1 VFVSDF
7 EDSDFGFLLEIWSFP
22 DVFLIINA
30 GFKLNKRTPLK
41 DLLPPKEKAVAL
53 GIFRSRSDKWK
64 EEQSLQELSTLAI
77 TAGAD
82 VLQIFLQEKPR
93 RDPAYYC
100 GKGKLEEIR
109 AYCEMKNIDLVFF
122 DDPLTPAQMR
132 NVEELLD
139 RKVLDRTQLILDIF
153 AQRAKTAEGKLQV
166 ELAQIDY
173 LLPRLTGKGIALSRL
188 GGGIGTRGPGETK
201 LEFDRRRLRGRRDR
215 LRQELEHVKQI
226 RQMQRKSRSDIPL
239 PTAALIGYTNAGKTS
254 LFNKLTG
261 FKGFASPILFAT
273 LDPAIKSI
281 RFPNKQTVLL
291 SDTVGFIQKLPPELV
306 AAFRAT
312 LEEVVQA
319 HLLIHVIDASNEN
332 ADEQIDAVQETIRAL
347 GVADK
352 PVLHVL
358 NKMDLLE
365 NGELMLQSYRNR
377 LGEVVAISAETGEGL
392 DELINAITRML
403 SEFWE
408 RIRLSIPN
416 DQQSLI
422 SMLHDQG
429 RIYYKNY
436 TDGRIELDIEVPK
449 KLAERVRQYTFP

>member
-1 VFVSDF
+1 M
-7 EDSDFGFLLEIWSFP
+7 
-22 DVFLIINA
+22 
-30 GFKLNKRTPLK
+30 NKRTPLK

-53 GIFRSRSDKWK
+53 GIFRSRADKWK

-77 TAGAD
+77 TAGGD

-109 AYCEMKNIDLVFF
+109 AYCEMKNIDLVLFN
-122 DDPLTPAQMR
+122 DPLTPAQMR
-132 NVEELLD
+132 NIEELLD

-153 AQRAKTAEGKLQV
+153 AQRAKTSEGKLQV

-215 LRQELEHVKQI
+215 LRQQLEHVKQI

-254 LFNKLTG
+254 LFNRLTG
-261 FKGFASPILFAT
+261 FKGFVSPILFAT

-281 RFPNKQTVLL
+281 RFPNKQTVLI

-312 LEEVVQA
+312 LEEVIQA

-332 ADEQIDAVQETIRAL
+332 ADEQIDAVQETLREL
-347 GVADK
+347 EVANK

-358 NKMDLLE
+358 NKMDLID
-365 NGELMLQSYRNR
+365 NGDLMLQSYRNR

-392 DELINAITRML
+392 DELINTITRML

-449 KLAERVRQYTFP
+449 KLAERVRQYSFS

>member
-1 VFVSDF
+1 M
-7 EDSDFGFLLEIWSFP
+7 
-22 DVFLIINA
+22 
-30 GFKLNKRTPLK
+30 NKRTPLK

-53 GIFRSRSDKWK
+53 GIFRSRADKWK

-82 VLQIFLQEKPR
+82 VLQTFLQEKPR

-109 AYCEMKNIDLVFF
+109 AYCEMKGIDLVLF

-132 NVEELLD
+132 NIEELFD

-153 AQRAKTAEGKLQV
+153 AQRAKTSEGKLQV

-215 LRQELEHVKQI
+215 LREQLEHVKQI

-254 LFNKLTG
+254 LFNRLTG

-281 RFPNKQTVLL
+281 RFPNKQTVLI
-291 SDTVGFIQKLPPELV
+291 SDTVGFIQKLPAELV

-312 LEEVVQA
+312 LEEVIQA

-332 ADEQIDAVQETIRAL
+332 ADEQIDAVQETLREL

-358 NKMDLLE
+358 NKMDLIDK
-365 NGELMLQSYRNR
+365 GDLMLQSYRNR

-392 DELINAITRML
+392 DGLINTITRML

-449 KLAERVRQYTFP
+449 KLAERVRQYSFS

>member
-1 VFVSDF
+1 
-7 EDSDFGFLLEIWSFP
+7 
-22 DVFLIINA
+22 
-30 GFKLNKRTPLK
+30 LNKRTPLK

-53 GIFRSRSDKWK
+53 GIFQSRSDKWK

-109 AYCEMKNIDLVFF
+109 AYCEMKNIDLVLF

-132 NVEELLD
+132 NVEEVLD

-332 ADEQIDAVQETIRAL
+332 ADEQIDAVQETIRTL

-365 NGELMLQSYRNR
+365 NGDLMLQSYRNR

-392 DELINAITRML
+392 DELINTITRML

-449 KLAERVRQYTFP
+449 KLAERVRQYTFS